1 MSDLAEEDVHDD
13 AHEAISREFNPDH
26 ESQRVAKFEKRTGQ
40 YVAVRDKI
48 REISE
53 RHTEELKP
61 LTDLQNDLTAWFT
74 QELDNVGAKSV
85 RTAQGTVYQSTR
97 YSASLSDPKAFMDYV
112 ITNKSWDLLDRK
124 ANSTAVRDFI
134 EQHKSE
140 PPGVRLSALR
150 TVGVRRA
157 ADK

>member
-1 MSDLAEEDVHDD
+1 MSETAEDV
-13 AHEAISREFNPDH
+13 AAPPEAAAI
-26 ESQRVAKFEKRTGQ
+26 FEKRTGQ
-40 YVAVRDKI
+40 YVQVRDKI

-53 RHTEELKP
+53 RHAEELKP
-61 LTDLQNDLTAWFT
+61 FVEIQNALTSWFT
-74 QELDNVGAKSV
+74 EQLDKVGAKSV
-85 RTAQGTVYQSTR
+85 KTAQGTVYQSTR

-112 ITNKSWDLLDRK
+112 IDNKKFDLLDRK

-134 EQHKSE
+134 EQNKSE

-157 ADK
+157 TDKA

>member
-1 MSDLAEEDVHDD
+1 MSEVEEVTAPPKEAVAE
-13 AHEAISREFNPDH
+13 
-26 ESQRVAKFEKRTGQ
+26 FEKRTGQ

-48 REISE
+48 REITA
-53 RHTEELKP
+53 RHEEELKP
-61 LTDLQNDLTAWFT
+61 FVDIQNALTAWFT
-74 QELDNVGAKSV
+74 AKLDTVGAKSV
-85 RTAQGTVYQSTR
+85 KTDKGTVYQSTR

-112 ITNKSWDLLDRK
+112 IDNKSWDLLDRK

-140 PPGVRLSALR
+140 PPGVRLSAIR

-157 ADK
+157 SDT

>member
-1 MSDLAEEDVHDD
+1 MSETEVAT
-13 AHEAISREFNPDH
+13 APPEA
-26 ESQRVAKFEKRTGQ
+26 VAKFEKRTQQ

-48 REISE
+48 REISA
-53 RHTEELKP
+53 RHVDELKP
-61 LTDLQNDLTAWFT
+61 LVDLQNDLTAWFT

-85 RTAQGTVYQSTR
+85 RTTQGTVYQSTR
-97 YSASLSDPKAFMDYV
+97 YSASLSDPKVFMDYV
-112 ITNKSWDLLDRK
+112 ITNQCWDLLDRK

-140 PPGVRLSALR
+140 PPGCRLSAIR

-157 ADK
+157 SDK

>member
-1 MSDLAEEDVHDD
+1 MSETAE
-13 AHEAISREFNPDH
+13 AEAPPEA
-26 ESQRVAKFEKRTGQ
+26 VAKFERRTEQ

-53 RHTEELKP
+53 KHSDELKP
-61 LTDLQNDLTAWFT
+61 FVELQNALTAWFT
-74 QELDNVGAKSV
+74 EQLDKVGAKSV
-85 RTAQGTVYQSTR
+85 KTAQGTVYQSTR
-97 YSASLSDPKAFMDYV
+97 YSASLNDPKAFMDYV
-112 ITNKSWDLLDRK
+112 IANNAFDLLDRK

-140 PPGVRLSALR
+140 PPGVRLSAIR

-157 ADK
+157 SDK